1 MKNRFEPN
9 DMVMYGGHGVCTLVE
24 ITERDFGGEA
34 KSYYVLRP
42 AYSGSSVFYVPID
55 SETLTAK
62 LRPIKSAEEIRRVVR
77 ESEPFDWIVED
88 RARQNYLKQVVDGGG
103 TEQLVSAYKRLYTRQ
118 KELTEIGKKLRAAD
132 DRYMRDVEK
141 LLLEEFFASFE
152 MQKEDLV
159 PFLFAECEPAEK
171 AEA

>member
-9 DMVMYGGHGVCTLVE
+9 DMVMYGGHGICTLVE
-24 ITERDFGGEA
+24 ITEKEFGGEA

-62 LRPIKSAEEIRRVVR
+62 MRLVKNAAEIRCVIR
-77 ESEPFDWIVED
+77 ESGIADWIEED
-88 RARQNYLKQVVDGGG
+88 RARQNHLKQIVDGGG
-103 TEQLVSAYKRLYTRQ
+103 TEQLVSTYKRLYTRQ
-118 KELTEIGKKLRAAD
+118 KELSDIGKKLRAAD

-141 LLLEEFFASFE
+141 LLLEEFSFAFE
-152 MQKEDLV
+152 IEKEALV
-159 PFLFAECEPAEK
+159 PFLFAEIEPAEK
-171 AEA
+171 VQA